1 MALSE
6 PGDYEEAKGEKE
18 KVNKRDTPQFWQ
30 RWITTAKRAA
40 YQHWQDS
47 ARAWREDNAQ
57 NGNSIYQDGQRK
69 WSGSGG
75 IEWDGAR
82 YPIWWSTNQL
92 MRSAFYS
99 RTPEIYCRR
108 VFGID
113 DKQALTATLI
123 MDRLGRYAIE
133 TGDLDATMRDCVADW
148 LNSDKTTTQ
157 TCVKYEKVKTLQ
169 KSPVVPGMMPNE
181 FLDAATGQPVTDEIL
196 QDPTTGQL
204 YTQKEVEE
212 VIVKNAYCRSVPFDH
227 ILHTPT
233 ARIFQEIT
241 DIAFYFCFTR
251 DEAIDR
257 FGEESVKS
265 WPSAVWKHSKNMIE
279 ADESTR
285 DSNDSGKYQIGES
298 AEKSAD
304 LIIEGWEIWSSV
316 TKKVYFYCPAYAE
329 DFLEE
334 PKDDPYKLKGFFPC
348 APFVIGS
355 KPNKNMYPVPS
366 FVRLWPTLD
375 MFHIM
380 YGRVMNLLDGAR
392 RRALVA
398 GDEDLVT
405 ALNQIGDAEFVSCQ
419 DFQNLVSNIG
429 LDKLVYY
436 VPVQELVN
444 CIAELNAQ
452 DEKFKAN
459 YDEWRGVPDILRG
472 QSDPIETAAAV
483 ETKVSAAHDRFKNDK
498 KAIADLARDTIEM
511 MVDLYLYLLDDERI
525 KKIVGFDYMQPEDQA
540 NFPAALTA
548 IRNDDER
555 TIRIEVETDT
565 TSYLGE
571 QTRIQQRNA
580 AVTTVMKGLE
590 SIKPLLE
597 TSPQGAAVAA
607 RVMAESLDGFG
618 AGRQFVEDV
627 QRYINSWVEKL
638 EQPPPQGPPPPDYE
652 SMKIEVQRMDA
663 ETRRMKAEGESYKA
677 QMQQMRDD
685 FALQLAQ
692 QKQQFE
698 QWIQQNYLALDA
710 NRIAGEMEN
719 KDADNARLEIEAQAK
734 VIEAM
739 KPSEESAEKKQEAP
753 TTIIVNNAAGTEPAA
768 VPQIPIELLGG
779 L

>member
-1 MALSE
+1 MALDE
-6 PGDYEEAKGEKE
+6 RADYQEAAGE

-30 RWITTAKRAA
+30 RWIGVAENAA
-40 YQHWQDS
+40 RPHWQDS
-47 ARAWREDNAQ
+47 SRAWREDNAQ

-108 VFGID
+108 VFGIED
-113 DKQALTATLI
+113 RNALTQTLI

-133 TGDLDATMRDCVADW
+133 VGDLDCTMRDCVADY

-157 TCVKYEKVKTLQ
+157 VCVKYEKVK
-169 KSPVVPGMMPNE
+169 KKERKPVIPAVELNQFIDVG
-181 FLDAATGQPVTDEIL
+181 TGELTTEEIL
-196 QDPTTGQL
+196 QDPQTGEL
-204 YTQKEVEE
+204 YYETDTEV
-212 VIVKNAYCRSVPFDH
+212 VDVKNVYSRAVPYDH
-227 ILHTPT
+227 IIHTPT

-241 DIAFYFCFTR
+241 DIGFYFCFTR
-251 DEAIDR
+251 DEAIER
-257 FGEESVKS
+257 FGEETVKT
-265 WPSAVWKHSKNMIE
+265 WPTAVWKHSKNMIDR
-279 ADESTR
+279 DEQTH

-298 AEKSAD
+298 SEKSAD
-304 LIIEGWEIWSSV
+304 MIIEGWEIWSSV
-316 TKKVYFYCPAYAE
+316 TKKVYWYCPAYPE
-329 DFLEE
+329 DFLEP
-334 PKDDPYKLKGFFPC
+334 PKEDPYKLKNFFPC

-355 KPNKNMYPVPS
+355 KPNKNMYPCVP
-366 FVRLWPTLD
+366 FVRLWPTID

-380 YGRVMNLLDGAR
+380 YGRVMNLIDGAR

-398 GDEDLVT
+398 GDEDVVT

-419 DFQNLVSNIG
+419 DFQNLVNNIG

-483 ETKVSAAHDRFKNDK
+483 ETKVSAAHDRFKNEK
-498 KAIADLARDTIEM
+498 KAIADLARDTIEL
-511 MVDLYLYLLDDERI
+511 MVDMYLYLFDDEKIAR
-525 KKIVGFDYMQPEDQA
+525 IVGYQYMQPEDQQQ
-540 NFPAALTA
+540 FPVALAAL
-548 IRNDDER
+548 RNDEER

-571 QTRIQQRNA
+571 QIRIQQRNA
-580 AVTTVMKGLE
+580 AVTTVVEGLAKLQPMIQE
-590 SIKPLLE
+590 
-597 TSPQGAAVAA
+597 SPQGAAVAA
-607 RVMAESLDGFG
+607 RVIAESLDGYG

-638 EQPPPQGPPPPDYE
+638 EAPPPDSGPPPPDYE
-652 SMKIEVQRMDA
+652 QMKIQVAQMNA
-663 ETRRMKAEGESYKA
+663 ETNRMKVEGETYKM
-677 QMQQMRDD
+677 QMENMRRD
-685 FALQLAQ
+685 FEMQLQQ

-698 QWIQQNYLALDA
+698 QWVQQNYLALDA

-719 KDADNARLEIEAQAK
+719 KSADNERLNVEAQAK
-734 VIEAM
+734 VIQAM
-739 KPSEESAEKKQEAP
+739 KPGEQDTTKKAEAP
-753 TTIIVNNAAGTEPAA
+753 TTIIVNNAAGTAPAA
-768 VPQIPIELLGG
+768 VPDIPIDILGS